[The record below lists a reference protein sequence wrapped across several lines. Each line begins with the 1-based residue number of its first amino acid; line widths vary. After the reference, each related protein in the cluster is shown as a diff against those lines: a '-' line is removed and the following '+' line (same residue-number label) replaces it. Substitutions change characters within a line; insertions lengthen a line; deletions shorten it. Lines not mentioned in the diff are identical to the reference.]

1 MGVLGVRLPLSL
13 RDICWHMVEE
23 ELQRR
28 REMNALLWQ
37 MDVDPPIARCE
48 EWVEARGNRAE
59 EK

>member
-1 MGVLGVRLPLSL
+1 
-13 RDICWHMVEE
+13 MVEE
-23 ELQRR
+23 ELQHR

-37 MDVDPPIARCE
+37 MDVDPPIARYE